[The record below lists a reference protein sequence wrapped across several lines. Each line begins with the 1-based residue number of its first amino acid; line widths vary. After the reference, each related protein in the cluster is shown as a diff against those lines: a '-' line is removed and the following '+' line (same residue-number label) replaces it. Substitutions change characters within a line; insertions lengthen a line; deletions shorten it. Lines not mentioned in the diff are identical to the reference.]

1 MSVETLGEALDMS
14 WRVNMR
20 CLDDG
25 RRGLKH
31 KRECGFRTELNLQ
44 TLVCTRGR
52 DFPLAELASRLRCP
66 SCGCREVRV
75 MFSPPSS
82 GMAAKRTA

>member
-1 MSVETLGEALDMS
+1 MDLS

-31 KRECGFRTELNLQ
+31 KREGGFRTELNLQ
-44 TLVCTRGR
+44 TLEATRGR
-52 DFPLAELASRLRCP
+52 DFPLTDLASRLRC
-66 SCGCREVRV
+66 SNCGCREVRV
-75 MFSPPSS
+75 MFSPPGS
-82 GMAAKRTA
+82 GVPMPALRTECGDA